1 MKKRV
6 QHTPYLLFG
15 GIMKGHCS
23 QHKIFFNSFTL
34 TCLTT
39 YMSSNLIEMAMRAQ
53 STETVGWTLQEYE
66 SSLCLGMNI
75 RVIFKSQSSFWSMGP
90 ALCNGGH
97 CCLAQ
102 AAAFVQTRPHATI
115 LRFIQSNKSH
125 NVFYTHTRDFA
136 QKIIKKAPSWP
147 VIFLCSNPLLDLKCY
162 FSK

>member
-34 TCLTT
+34 TCPTT

-102 AAAFVQTRPHATI
+102 AAAFVQTRPHDIALHTI
-115 LRFIQSNKSH
+115 KQITQCVLHTYKRLCPEDHQKSP
-125 NVFYTHTRDFA
+125 FMTCD
-136 QKIIKKAPSWP
+136 
-147 VIFLCSNPLLDLKCY
+147 IFVQ
-162 FSK
+162 